1 MAQWIEVFNI
11 VEFLAVGMLLG
22 AVALVAL
29 TRIESLLR
37 AYVGNSWLLAAFIG
51 ISAVLIHEPHL
62 YVAAAFTVIAKGVLI
77 PVFVRRIVRELKV
90 TREVEPFVSTPFS
103 LIIAFALVTIVY
115 SAISGEVTLTGGDA
129 TILKISISIIIIS
142 LFVMIS
148 RRKAITQVI
157 SLLFLENGIFLAGFT
172 LTRGMPTII
181 EFGILFDLL
190 MGVVILGVFT
200 VQIRKSFASV
210 DLDRLTTL
218 KG

>member
-1 MAQWIEVFNI
+1 MAQWIQVFGI

-37 AYVGNSWLLAAFIG
+37 AYVGNSWLLAVFIG
-51 ISAVLIHEPHL
+51 ISAALIHEPHL
-62 YVAAAFTVIAKGVLI
+62 YVAAALTAVAKGVLI
-77 PVFVRRIVRELKV
+77 PVFVRRTIRELKV
-90 TREVEPFVSTPFS
+90 SKEVEPFVSTPFS
-103 LIIAFALVTIVY
+103 LIIVFALVTVVY
-115 SAISGEVTLTGGDA
+115 SAISGEVTLTGKDA

-157 SLLFLENGIFLAGFT
+157 ALLFLENGIFLAGFT

-181 EFGILFDLL
+181 EVGILFDLL

-200 VQIRKSFASV
+200 VQIRKKFSSV